1 MSRKGGI
8 ASSGDLIVDWLFQ
21 RIVRALNNRVCR
33 INKVR
38 KLRDP
43 ENIRSKLTGLL
54 LDVDDY
60 YFEIFIC
67 ADRWQGDVSDELGAI
82 ITHEVLH
89 LILKSENERCIRVW
103 ERVLWSRFS
112 HGQKRTLKSYIPRRF
127 SSEKP

>member
-1 MSRKGGI
+1 MRRTGGI

-21 RIVRALNNRVCR
+21 RIVRALNYRVCR
-33 INKVR
+33 IYKVS

-43 ENIRSKLTGLL
+43 EWSVWKLTGLL
-54 LDVDDY
+54 MDVDGY

-67 ADRWQGDVSDELGAI
+67 ANRWQGDVSDELGAI

-89 LILKSENERCIRVW
+89 LILKSENERNIRVW

-112 HGQKRTLKSYIPRRF
+112 HDQKRIIKSYIPRRF